1 MGALAFGLSRLG
13 RRPLFRVALGTSVL
27 ARRRRAGHGG
37 RRGGRLPAYRA
48 RCDRLRRARLACPRV
63 YGRAMADGAR
73 RRTDS
78 RGAPGA
84 GRGRRPRHRGR
95 IAGQRRPRYRRRT
108 RDRSARGRRNPE
120 DGSYQA
126 GWTPTAP
133 GPRDADKGPCRALAA
148 VAAGGA
154 RRVRFPKTVF
164 LQWAGRVRVLHGIG
178 APRGG
183 GFERRCAPKTRPVAA
198 NGVSARDR
206 RPRRSRRSHR
216 RGADD
221 GNARRHPGVPHGCD
235 SGFRDRPPARH
246 IGASYRL
253 GGRNPLFQHT
263 RQPRPD
269 SALGASPAHQ
279 EVGCRRRQRGRVR
292 LRRLRRRHGS
302 DAARVPH
309 DRSRPRGRAS
319 RPSRAHHAPRRMGGR
334 RHSRL
339 SAGKPA
345 GGKLPALVRGRRRAD
360 RRLRGDPGAAHVYG
374 PRFIVVGAPRAAV
387 FGRRRVDH
395 HRRRGG
401 DRAVRALSTS
411 IGLRRRVWP
420 RTSSPFRSPRCG

>member
-1 MGALAFGLSRLG
+1 MTYEAPPDNDHKVVRLHGTTESLRALGLAPRRTRGASVSGIGGARRHVPGRGMRAVGALAFGLSRLG

-221 GNARRHPGVPHGCD
+221 GNARCHPGVPHGCD

-253 GGRNPLFQHT
+253 GGQNPLFQHT

-279 EVGCRRRQRGRVR
+279 F
-292 LRRLRRRHGS
+292 
-302 DAARVPH
+302 
-309 DRSRPRGRAS
+309 AS
-319 RPSRAHHAPRRMGGR
+319 PSRSGLPAAPAQARSPTPFAPAPRFR
-334 RHSRL
+334 R
-339 SAGKPA
+339 SA
-345 GGKLPALVRGRRRAD
+345 R
-360 RRLRGDPGAAHVYG
+360 
-374 PRFIVVGAPRAAV
+374 
-387 FGRRRVDH
+387 
-395 HRRRGG
+395 
-401 DRAVRALSTS
+401 
-411 IGLRRRVWP
+411 
-420 RTSSPFRSPRCG
+420 SS